1 MWDTLLGLMAGIGLS
16 AASGFRVFVPL
27 LVMGIAANNGQLTLA
42 PGFEWIGN
50 PMAIFIFGAATVFEV
65 LGYFI
70 PWFDN
75 LLDTVATPAAVVAGT
90 IITGSFLTGL
100 DPSLQ
105 WTLALIAGGGSAGVV
120 QGLTTM
126 TRATSTATTGG
137 LGNPA
142 VSTAE
147 VIGASVLAGIAV
159 FWPYI
164 AVALVALLFFVFI
177 RKWMNKRRAA
187 AAPKDGA

>member
-1 MWDTLLGLMAGIGLS
+1 MDTLLGLMAGVGLS

-50 PMAIFIFGAATVFEV
+50 PMAVFVFGTATAFEI

-75 LLDTVATPAAVVAGT
+75 LLDTVATPAAVIAGT

-137 LGNPA
+137 LANPA
-142 VSTAE
+142 VSTVE
-147 VIGASVLAGIAV
+147 VIGASVLAGLAV

-164 AVALVALLFFVFI
+164 AIALVGILFFVFI
-177 RKWMNKRRAA
+177 KKFLNKKNSVKAA
-187 AAPKDGA
+187 